1 MSLTP
6 QAAARL
12 ALHPDRSPIE
22 HRPLESVP
30 EVDVLFV
37 EGAALARSA
46 YEQFSGELVIFE
58 EDLGAIGT
66 LLDEL
71 WIGDPRVSIHA
82 VERGDPIDH
91 LVRKYRGRRS
101 GVVSLGPATELKEA
115 IYWARLDDPERE
127 RQVFQE
133 NFAANL
139 RQLPR
144 AGHWRHL
151 VGKYSGVPAIICGA
165 GPSLDNVLD
174 KLHGGLIIAAGSAL
188 TGLRHVRPH
197 LAVGVD
203 PNPPQLHRMLAHH
216 AFEVP
221 LLFRPRM
228 HHEAVALHHGPLLY
242 LSGENGHPIARYA
255 EQKLNLEGPEMVH
268 GYNVVHLAVEVA
280 RNLGCSPIILT
291 GLDLAFTDGAPYA
304 SGVDDAGVDEPRIL
318 TTDIHGN
325 PIETLQKWITEA
337 DWLSRYSHPL
347 YNATGAGLPIAG
359 VPTFDLASLPPLDL
373 DLTEEVLGAPQAASQ
388 EEVETFLREM
398 AESLERMKQ
407 YGDDPLSQF
416 EREEEIANQTEA
428 LEAYFGA

>member
-1 MSLTP
+1 MSLSP

-12 ALHPDRSPIE
+12 ALHPDRSSVE
-22 HRPLESVP
+22 HRPLDSVP

-66 LLDEL
+66 LLDEP
-71 WIGDPRVSIHA
+71 WSDDARVAIHA

-91 LVRKYRGRRS
+91 LVREHRERRC
-101 GVVSLGPATELKEA
+101 GVVSLGPAAELKEA
-115 IYWARLDDPERE
+115 LYWAQMDDPKRE
-127 RQVFQE
+127 RKLFQE

-188 TGLRHVRPH
+188 TGLRHIRPH

-203 PNPPQLHRMLAHH
+203 PNPPQLHRMLTHH

-228 HHEAVALHHGPLLY
+228 HYEAVALHHGPLLY
-242 LSGENGHPIARYA
+242 LSGENGHPIARHA
-255 EQKLNLEGPEMVH
+255 EERLSLEGPQMVH

-280 RNLGCSPIILT
+280 RHLGCSPIILT
-291 GLDLAFTDGAPYA
+291 GLDLAFTGSAPYA
-304 SGVDDAGVDEPRIL
+304 SGVGDDGVDEQRIA

-337 DWLSRYSHPL
+337 NWLSRYSHPL
-347 YNATGAGLPIAG
+347 YNATGAGLPIEG
-359 VPTFDLASLPPLDL
+359 VEPFDLESLPRLDL
-373 DLTEEVLGAPQAASQ
+373 DLTEDVLQAPQAASQ
-388 EEVETFLREM
+388 EEVDGFFRSM
-398 AESLERMKQ
+398 AESLDRMKH

-416 EREEEIANQTEA
+416 EREEEIANQTGAMEV
-428 LEAYFGA
+428 YFGA